1 MLFNKIGKNV
11 KKGFTL
17 IELLIVVAIIGILA
31 AVAIPAYQDYTQ
43 QATASQGMSG
53 LATYKTT
60 VAVCNQK
67 KGNLA
72 DCDQASNGIPAAAG
86 VGDINGLDS
95 VTVTDGLIHARL
107 EAVVPGSDQINV
119 TLVPTV
125 SNGTMNWEVL
135 CQEGSGAVTAKVTT
149 TSTAAAIVEG
159 CDMTVT
165 P

>member
-1 MLFNKIGKNV
+1 MLFNKIAKNA

-67 KGNLA
+67 KGNLG
-72 DCDQASNGIPAAAG
+72 DCDEGKHGVPAAAAD
-86 VGDINGLDS
+86 GDINGLS
-95 VTVTDGLIHARL
+95 TVSVTDGIITAALK
-107 EAVVPGSDQINV
+107 AVVPGSTAISV
-119 TLVPTV
+119 VLTPTV
-125 SNGTMNWEVL
+125 SKGTMNW
-135 CQEGSGAVTAKVTT
+135 AVTCFETGSATT
-149 TSTAAAIVEG
+149 EAAARIVEG
-159 CDMTVT
+159 CEYTA